1 MKIHVLEKIQFLHKS
16 VSIMSV
22 PEILGSIHLRRSSLV
37 FPLNSVLFTDRL
49 FSWFKHELKFLFNK
63 TRLNMLCH
71 FADECICLIKN
82 KIIIGHILQNK
93 TKILLT
99 LTFRHLHTFVKRNIQ
114 SKAEQYF

>member
-1 MKIHVLEKIQFLHKS
+1 MKIHVLEKIQLHKS

-49 FSWFKHELKFLFNK
+49 FSCFKHELKFLYFFNK

-82 KIIIGHILQNK
+82 KII
-93 TKILLT
+93 
-99 LTFRHLHTFVKRNIQ
+99 
-114 SKAEQYF
+114 

>member
-49 FSWFKHELKFLFNK
+49 FSCFKHELKFLFNK

-114 SKAEQYF
+114 SKAEQYL